1 MGRETES
8 RSRTET
14 FALARVLAANP
25 EMLRVRPG
33 ASLFMTKYM
42 RTFPARRFGENLILH
57 SHLPPITSRA
67 YSRFV
72 SHHLVDKS
80 PGPSHAQIGVTNA
93 CPQNCEY
100 CYNKGRAGQPMDTP
114 TILQTIDDLKEAG
127 VAWLGLT
134 GGEPLLNP
142 DLVAIVAH
150 AAPDM
155 AVKIFTTGVGL
166 TPQLAQDLKEAGLF
180 SVAVSLD
187 HWEPARHDACRR
199 YEGAFDAAL
208 KAISIFKQVPG
219 LHVSVSSVLTRKMVR
234 NGAAETLIAFLDSLG
249 IDEAWLSEL
258 KPTVSDFWSDEL
270 VLTEAERQQLAQ
282 MQDAHNRSLGRS
294 GRFRRSGRL
303 RQSSGMVI
311 NYLGHFE
318 GRENFG
324 CNAGCKMVYVDAFG
338 EVSPCVFLPF
348 SFGNVRER
356 RLADIL
362 QDMRERFPGEERCFV
377 NRNYRLLGSDT
388 AVRLPLDRARTIAA
402 LEKVQFGPPSVFNR
416 RLYGRR
422 AES

>member
-1 MGRETES
+1 MGRETQT
-8 RSRTET
+8 RSKTER
-14 FALARVLAANP
+14 FALAKVLAANP
-25 EMLRVRPG
+25 EMLRVRPR

-42 RTFPARRFGENLILH
+42 RMFPARRFGENLILH
-57 SHLPPITSRA
+57 SHLPPLTSRA

-72 SHHLVDKS
+72 SHHLVHKS

-100 CYNKGRAGQPMDTP
+100 CYNRGRTGQPMDTP
-114 TILQTIDDLKEAG
+114 TILQAIDDLKNAG
-127 VAWLGLT
+127 VVWLGLT

-142 DLVAIVAH
+142 DIVAIVAH

-166 TPQLAQDLKEAGLF
+166 TPQLAQDLKGAGLF

-199 YEGAFDAAL
+199 YEGAFEAAL

-219 LHVSVSSVLTRKMVR
+219 LHVSISSVLSREMVH
-234 NGAAETLIAFLDSLG
+234 NGEAETLIAFLDLLG
-249 IDEAWLSEL
+249 VDEAWLSEL
-258 KPTVSDFWSDEL
+258 KPTVSDYRSDEL
-270 VLTEAERQQLAQ
+270 VLTEAERRQLAQ
-282 MQDAHNRSLGRS
+282 MQDAHNRSL
-294 GRFRRSGRL
+294 RRSGRA
-303 RQSSGMVI
+303 RRSGMII

-318 GRENFG
+318 GGENFG

-348 SFGNVRER
+348 SFGNVRDE

-362 QDMRERFPGEERCFV
+362 RDMRARFPGEERCFV

-388 AVRLPLDRARTIAA
+388 DVRLPLDRARTVAV
-402 LEKVQFGPPSVFNR
+402 LEKVKFGSPSVFNR
-416 RLYGRR
+416 RLYGGR
-422 AES
+422 AGS